1 MRTRNRTVRTAPA
14 GVVALSL
21 VAAACGDDDDTA
33 DDIEDAVDDAVD
45 EAEDAAEDA
54 ADAAEDALDEAEDAV
69 DEAVDEA
76 EDAVDEAED
85 AAEDAV
91 DEAEDMVDGEDDGA
105 AGELTPLECDTPD
118 EVSLQLQWFVQA
130 QFAGYY
136 AADALGYYDAA
147 CLDVTIVEGGVDIVP
162 QTQLANGDVD
172 FALAWVPKALASR
185 EAGANIV
192 NIAQIYQRSG
202 TLQVAFADSGI
213 ESPEDFEGR
222 TIGNWGFGN
231 EYEVFAALGQAGLD
245 PASDVELVGQ
255 NFDMVALLEGE
266 IDAAE
271 AMTYN
276 EYAQVLEAVN
286 PETGELYQPEDFNV
300 ISYEEVG
307 VGMLQDAIWADGE
320 RLANDEE
327 YVDIATRF
335 VAASIGGWLYCR
347 DNVQEC
353 ADIVLDAGPTL
364 GASHQLWQTN
374 EVNKLI
380 WPSPNG
386 PGIMDESAW
395 DRTVEIAL
403 ETPNLEG
410 ATVLTEP
417 PSDDAYRTDIATEA
431 LTVLAEL
438 GIPVAATGEVYQP
451 IEVTL
456 NEGGA

>member
-1 MRTRNRTVRTAPA
+1 MRTRTLRTTVA
-14 GVVALSL
+14 GVAALSL
-21 VAAACGDDDDTA
+21 LVAACGGDDDEPVA
-33 DDIEDAVDDAVD
+33 EPD
-45 EAEDAAEDA
+45 EPATEEPAAEEPA
-54 ADAAEDALDEAEDAV
+54 TEEPAAEEPPAE
-69 DEAVDEA
+69 EPPA
-76 EDAVDEAED
+76 EEP
-85 AAEDAV
+85 AAEEPA
-91 DEAEDMVDGEDDGA
+91 AEEPA
-105 AGELTPLECDTPD
+105 AEPATCDTPD
-118 EVSLQLQWFVQA
+118 EVSLQLQWFIQA

-136 AADALGYYDAA
+136 AALDQGFYEDQ
-147 CLDVTIVEGGVDIVP
+147 CLDVTIVEGGVEIVP

-202 TLQVAFADSGI
+202 TLQVSFADAGI
-213 ESPEDFEGR
+213 TSPEDFAGKR
-222 TIGNWGFGN
+222 IGNWGFGN

-245 PASDVELVGQ
+245 PATDVELVGQ

-307 VGMLQDAIWADGE
+307 VGMLQDAIWADAE
-320 RLANDEE
+320 RLASDEA
-327 YVDIATRF
+327 YRDIATRF
-335 VAASIGGWLYCR
+335 VAASMQGWVYCR
-347 DNVQEC
+347 DDPEAC
-353 ADIVLDAGPTL
+353 ADIVLAAGPTL
-364 GASHQLWQTN
+364 GASHQLWQMN

-380 WPSPNG
+380 WPSSNG
-386 PGIMDESAW
+386 IGYIDQAAW
-395 DRTVEIAL
+395 DRTVEISQN
-403 ETPNLEG
+403 TPNLEG
-410 ATVLTEP
+410 TTVLTAP
-417 PSDDAYRTDIATEA
+417 PTDGAYTNEIVEA
-431 LTVLAEL
+431 AWALLADSGL
-438 GIPVAATGEVYQP
+438 DLFGEAYEP